1 MQTERPIRVL
11 VAKVGLDGH
20 DRGAKVIAT
29 ALRDAGMEVIYTGL
43 RQSPEMVV
51 QAALQEDVDAIGISI
66 LSGAHMT
73 VFPKVYQLMVE
84 KGLKDVLL
92 TGGGIIPEEDN
103 KTLAEVR
110 VVGSQDKTWEKQF
123 RAFERGFIGENYNRK
138 EVYITNREVVDF
150 TENKEVFSAT
160 ASQPLQVINKT
171 LGYRVTYFLYDFEK
185 TNSLTSFKGLASF
198 QPLVPEDARQE
209 RRWKRNRVDA
219 YEGSI
224 KHFLKSFV
232 DNRLEEEGFNAFLLK
247 PEYLNNLRR
256 GLFFDRNS
264 ERHISFNPVD
274 LIGAISPEGLITLNW
289 DIPMEIVFN
298 RKRVSRPVFMD
309 APYPY
314 TILIPKGLIQV
325 TSAGDLMNPY
335 SIEMRGEMGKIGM
348 ADLLPLDFDISQ
360 P

>member
-1 MQTERPIRVL
+1 MMRLLFPFLLAPFFLFAQQKYVL
-11 VAKVGLDGH
+11 
-20 DRGAKVIAT
+20 
-29 ALRDAGMEVIYTGL
+29 TG
-43 RQSPEMVV
+43 SV
-51 QAALQEDVDAIGISI
+51 
-66 LSGAHMT
+66 
-73 VFPKVYQLMVE
+73 VE
-84 KGLKDVLL
+84 KGNVAIPGASVFIEGSTMGTQTDVN
-92 TGGGIIPEEDN
+92 GHFSMKNIPAGRHRLVASMVGYVPKMLFIEVPGNTSTFNFSLEEDN

-150 TENKEVFSAT
+150 TENKEVFTAT
-160 ASQPLQVINKT
+160 ASKPLEIVNKS
-171 LGYRVTYFLYDFEK
+171 LGYKITYFLYDFEK

-198 QPLVPEDARQE
+198 QQLEPEDARQE

-264 ERHISFNPVD
+264 ERHIPFKPVD
-274 LIGAISPEGLITLNW
+274 LIGVISPEGLITLDW
-289 DIPMEIVFN
+289 TIPMEIVFN

-314 TILIPKGLIQV
+314 SILIPKGPIQI
-325 TSAGDLMNPY
+325 TRNGDYPY
-335 SIEMRGEMGKIGM
+335 SIEMRGEMSKIGM